1 MNYQKEG
8 CCPHRPIISLHLEP
22 PLPSPHTQPALTWR
36 LDQLCGVLVA
46 LLFLDQLRQQC
57 CCWRMK
63 AEKWRME

>member
-36 LDQLCGVLVA
+36 LDQLRGVLAA
-46 LLFLDQLRQQC
+46 LLFLDQLRQ
-57 CCWRMK
+57 
-63 AEKWRME
+63 